1 MENNKL
7 ATVNETAFA
16 VATIAEEDLAAIATE
31 LSELSELGS
40 ISFDTIKIPAGGG
53 LAFELPG
60 DDPDTPEMATEIAGV
75 IVHHHACNSW
85 WEVDYD
91 GSNNPPDCYS
101 ADGKIGVV
109 AATGQICNCADCP
122 RNQFAPDGSG
132 KACKN
137 MARIYI
143 LRPGD
148 LFPMAL
154 NVPPTSL
161 RPWKDYLAKRILLK
175 GKRPGKVLTKFKLCR
190 EKNSG
195 GIAYSKLVLA
205 FGGDLSAADA
215 AAVAKAAEY
224 VKAILAEQAK
234 RRPEPEEAPEA
245 VSAEFKEIVD
255 EALPFA

>member
-7 ATVNETAFA
+7 ATIGETAFA
-16 VATIAEEDLAAIATE
+16 VAEIKDEDLAAIAAE
-31 LSELSELGS
+31 LSEIDGVN
-40 ISFDTIKIPAGGG
+40 FDTIKIPAGGG

-60 DDPDTPEMATEIAGV
+60 DDPDTPEMAQEITGV
-75 IVHHHACNSW
+75 IVHHHSCNSW

-101 ADGKIGVV
+101 ADGKIGVE
-109 AATGQICNCADCP
+109 AATGEICNCADCP
-122 RNQFAPDGSG
+122 RNQFGSDGIG

-190 EKNSG
+190 EKNSS

-205 FGGDLSAADA
+205 FEGDLTEADA
-215 AAVAKAAEY
+215 LAVGRAAEY

-234 RRPEPEEAPEA
+234 RPVEPAEAHVV
-245 VSAEFKEIVD
+245 VSADFVEIDD
-255 EALPFA
+255 EENPFA